1 MIGALLGASASVA
14 ARQPKPRFEVAS
26 VTPAKSLKPSRAP
39 VPRVQPGGRFSAG
52 LATVE
57 SLVSFA
63 YDLKPYRIA
72 GGPDWVRRD
81 RFEVSAK
88 AETDAPADQIRLMV
102 QSLLEDRFNLV
113 THIEQRE
120 MPLQALVRT
129 RSDGSVGPGLVRID
143 GCSPEV
149 VNELRRTFPGKY
161 PAPIGGGVTSS
172 CSSMGLTGLA
182 DFLSVGRDVPVIDAT
197 GLKGSFYYTI
207 RSQFTLVTALFGVYN
222 NDPNL
227 PALSTALQEQ
237 LGLKLEPR
245 RGPVDVLVIDSVQ
258 HPAEN

>member
-1 MIGALLGASASVA
+1 MISALLGASVA
-14 ARQPKPRFEVAS
+14 AQQPKPRFEVAS
-26 VTPAKSLKPSRAP
+26 VTPAESLKPLRAP

-57 SLVSFA
+57 ALMSFA

-120 MPLQALVRT
+120 MPFQALVRA
-129 RSDGSVGPGLVRID
+129 RSDGSLG
-143 GCSPEV
+143 
-149 VNELRRTFPGKY
+149 
-161 PAPIGGGVTSS
+161 
-172 CSSMGLTGLA
+172 
-182 DFLSVGRDVPVIDAT
+182 
-197 GLKGSFYYTI
+197 TI

-237 LGLKLEPR
+237 PGLKLEPR
-245 RGPVDVLVIDSVQ
+245 RGPVDVLVIDSAQ